1 MTSKIGNLQKTNS
14 ENSDYII
21 IQKPNSKEKIHIGKE
36 YSIKNTSNQQFIEY
50 SYKEDQNIKSKK
62 TMEDKGKSIENFNE
76 NDKNTLFLLFD
87 GHNGDLVSKYCQ
99 NNFARIFKKFLS
111 DKTLSIKKAITI
123 SFLELDNELK
133 EKGYSNIGSTGT
145 IIYITEENNKKVIYS
160 GNVGD
165 TRCTLFNKKIERL
178 TVDHRIDDLREKER
192 IITAGGI
199 IKNDRI
205 NGQLMLTRVFG
216 DFKFKKYGVKCNPFV
231 IRKVIDDNIENQFI
245 IISSDG
251 IWDLFEEKDIKEY
264 IYKLVEKNKNNNDN
278 CITKI
283 ICKNLIDESIKAGG
297 WDNMS
302 IYAIKLT

>member
-1 MTSKIGNLQKTNS
+1 MASKINNQQNTNL

-21 IQKPNSKEKIHIGKE
+21 NENPNSKEKIHIGNE
-36 YSIKNTSNQQFIEY
+36 YTIKNISNQQFIEY
-50 SYKEDQNIKSKK
+50 SYKEDQNIKSKER
-62 TMEDKGKSIENFNE
+62 MEDKGKSIENFNQ

-99 NNFARIFKKFLS
+99 KNFDRIFKRFLS
-111 DKTLSIKKAITI
+111 DKTLSIKSAITK
-123 SFLELDNELK
+123 SFLALDNELK
-133 EKGYSNIGSTGT
+133 EKGFSNIGSTGT

-178 TVDHRIDDLREKER
+178 TIDHRIDDLREKTR
-192 IITAGGI
+192 IINAGGFI
-199 IKNDRI
+199 RNDRV

-216 DFKFKKYGVKCNPFV
+216 DFNFKNFGVKCVPFV
-231 IRKVIDDNIENQFI
+231 TRKVIDDNIENQFI

-251 IWDLFEEKDIKEY
+251 IWDLFEENDIKEY
-264 IYKLVEKNKNNNDN
+264 IFKLVERNKNNDD

>member
-50 SYKEDQNIKSKK
+50 SYKEDQNIKSKE

-199 IKNDRI
+199 IKNERI

-231 IRKVIDDNIENQFI
+231 VRKVIDDNIENQFI
-245 IISSDG
+245 IMSSDG

>member
-21 IQKPNSKEKIHIGKE
+21 IQKPNSKEKIHIGNE
-36 YSIKNTSNQQFIEY
+36 YTIKNISNQQFIEY
-50 SYKEDQNIKSKK
+50 SYKEDQNIKSKE

-87 GHNGDLVSKYCQ
+87 GHNGDLVSKYCR
-99 NNFARIFKKFLS
+99 NNFDRIFKKYLS
-111 DKTLSIKKAITI
+111 DKTLSINLAITK
-123 SFLELDNELK
+123 SFLELDNEIK
-133 EKGYSNIGSTGT
+133 EKGFCDIGSTGT
-145 IIYITEENNKKVIYS
+145 IIYLTEENNKKVIYS